1 MKPAI
6 PTSTTATRKPPQPGR
21 ASAPATGST
30 GLFKGELNDAAE
42 TFAAACARPSIEVD
56 RLRGYDRALQDLAAA
71 LHTVH
76 GGLTVRRNLL
86 EESMPDESAGHEQ
99 FAQIVAMVQRIAGE
113 AEALVSDQRR
123 RNNADW
129 ERINAPRKNERGYDY
144 GANQE

>member
-1 MKPAI
+1 
-6 PTSTTATRKPPQPGR
+6 
-21 ASAPATGST
+21 
-30 GLFKGELNDAAE
+30 
-42 TFAAACARPSIEVD
+42 
-56 RLRGYDRALQDLAAA
+56 
-71 LHTVH
+71 
-76 GGLTVRRNLL
+76 
-86 EESMPDESAGHEQ
+86 MPDESAGHEQ